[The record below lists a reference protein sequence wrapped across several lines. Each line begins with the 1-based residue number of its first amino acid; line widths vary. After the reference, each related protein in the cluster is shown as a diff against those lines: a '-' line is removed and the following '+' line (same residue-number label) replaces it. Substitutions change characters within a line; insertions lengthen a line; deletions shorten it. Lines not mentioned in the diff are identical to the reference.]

1 MEHKLLTEH
10 YHRDKYRSLEGYK
23 ERGGY
28 ETLKKALKKKPETII
43 SEVKDSG
50 LRGRGG
56 AGFPTGIKWGFLP
69 NNKEERYLICNAD
82 EGEPGTFKDRMM
94 MEKAPHQLIE
104 GMLISAY
111 AIQSKKSYIYLRGE
125 YQKAYR
131 ILVKA
136 LAEARELGLIG
147 KNILG
152 SKFSHHIDMYL
163 GAGAYI
169 CGEETG
175 LISSLE
181 GKKGQPKL
189 KPPFP
194 AVKGYLEKPSIVNN
208 VETLAAVVPIIR
220 DGAKA
225 YRAIGT
231 EKSPGTKIFSLS
243 GDILKPGN
251 YELPLGYP
259 LMDLIF
265 NLGGGLKSGRS
276 LKAVIP
282 GGSSVPVLTAK
293 ETEQARLDYESL
305 QALDTF
311 LGSGAVIVIDD
322 SRDMM
327 DILSLILDFYH
338 HESCGQCTPCR
349 EGTGWMAKIIKRV
362 CKGEASMDEWNLIQ
376 KVAENMMGKTICA
389 LSDAAAM
396 PALSFVQKFRSD
408 FEKHLYTESGY
419 FTQNR
424 DQNLLGEREL
434 KKTSAL

>member
-10 YHRDKYRSLEGYK
+10 YHRDNYKTFSGYK

-28 ETLKKALKKKPETII
+28 KTLKKALSMKPEKIVA
-43 SEVKDSG
+43 EVKDSG

-69 NNKEERYLICNAD
+69 NNKEPRYLLCNAD

-94 MEKAPHQLIE
+94 MERAPHQLIE

-111 AIQSKKSYIYLRGE
+111 AINSQKSYIYIRGE
-125 YQKAYR
+125 YQVAYKT
-131 ILVKA
+131 LLTA
-136 LAEARELGLIG
+136 LEEARQEGLIG
-147 KNILG
+147 KKIFG
-152 SKFSHHIDMYL
+152 SNFSHEMDIYL

-175 LISSLE
+175 MISSLE

-194 AVKGYLEKPSIVNN
+194 AVQGYLGKPSIVNN

-243 GDILKPGN
+243 GDVLKPGN
-251 YELPLGYP
+251 YELPLGYS
-259 LMDLIF
+259 LMDLIY
-265 NLGGGLKSGRS
+265 NLGGSFRSGRS

-293 ETEQARLDYESL
+293 E
-305 QALDTF
+305 
-311 LGSGAVIVIDD
+311 GG
-322 SRDMM
+322 
-327 DILSLILDFYH
+327 
-338 HESCGQCTPCR
+338 
-349 EGTGWMAKIIKRV
+349 K
-362 CKGEASMDEWNLIQ
+362 
-376 KVAENMMGKTICA
+376 GKTG
-389 LSDAAAM
+389 L
-396 PALSFVQKFRSD
+396 
-408 FEKHLYTESGY
+408 
-419 FTQNR
+419 
-424 DQNLLGEREL
+424 
-434 KKTSAL
+434 

>member
-10 YHRDKYRSLEGYK
+10 YHRGKYKSFSGYK

-28 ETLKKALKKKPETII
+28 KTLDKALSKKPEEIVA
-43 SEVKDSG
+43 EVKQSG

-56 AGFPTGIKWGFLP
+56 AGFPTGVKWSFLP
-69 NNKEERYLICNAD
+69 NNKEPRYLLCNAD

-94 MEKAPHQLIE
+94 MERAPHQLIE

-111 AIQSKKSYIYLRGE
+111 AIQSKKSYIYIRGE
-125 YQKAYR
+125 YQTAYK
-131 ILVKA
+131 ILVEA
-136 LAEARELGLIG
+136 LEEARKEGLIG
-147 KNILG
+147 KKILG
-152 SKFSHHIDMYL
+152 SNFSHEMDIYL

-175 LISSLE
+175 MISSLE

-194 AVKGYLEKPSIVNN
+194 AVQGYLGKPTIVNN

-251 YELPLGYP
+251 YELPLGYS
-259 LMDLIF
+259 LMDFIYS
-265 NLGGGLKSGRS
+265 LGGGFRPGRT

-282 GGSSVPVLTAK
+282 GGSSVPVLTASEAENAK
-293 ETEQARLDYESL
+293 LDYESL
-305 QALDTF
+305 NDLGTY

-322 SRDMM
+322 SRKMM
-327 DILSLILDFYH
+327 DILSIILDFYH

-349 EGTGWMAKIIKRV
+349 EGTGWLSKILKKV
-362 CKGEASMDEWNLIQ
+362 CRGEGSMRDWNLIQ
-376 KVAENMMGKTICA
+376 KISENMMGRTICA

-396 PALSFVQKFRSD
+396 PAISFVTKFRNE
-408 FEKHLYTESGY
+408 FEQSLYGVNIVASLSKK
-419 FTQNR
+419 N
-424 DQNLLGEREL
+424 ERFSFKEN
-434 KKTSAL
+434 